1 MCTHSTLIAAF
12 VVRYYLFD
20 ISLTVLCVQSFNF
33 SLHASFAYLDFSHG
47 PDICWIISTVFQNP
61 LARDFIGSCVLSK
74 SRRLDI
80 WCLDLPSKR
89 ESELTGSLLRQCWC
103 WVWAIRKTGCC
114 CWLLTWRSYLPAL
127 SVAKQQQD
135 ICNSPTSES
144 SESVEYEPFTQQ
156 GRHGHWEICFFF
168 LPEWVL

>member
-1 MCTHSTLIAAF
+1 MLHLLSGMIAAF

-20 ISLTVLCVQSFNF
+20 ISLTELCVQSFHF
-33 SLHASFAYLDFSHG
+33 SFASFACPDFSHG
-47 PDICWIISTVFQNP
+47 PDICWIISTIFQNQF
-61 LARDFIGSCVLSK
+61 ARDFIGSCVLSK

-80 WCLDLPSKR
+80 WCLFLPSKR
-89 ESELTGSLLRQCWC
+89 ESELTGSLLWQCWC
-103 WVWAIRKTGCC
+103 CVWAIRKTGCC
-114 CWLLTWRSYLPAL
+114 CWLLTWRCYLPVL

-156 GRHGHWEICFFF
+156 GRHGHWEISFFF
-168 LPEWVL
+168 PEWAL